1 LIPNMG
7 QYPQWSSDGRTLY
20 YLGLDSVS
28 TSVYAVPASGGRPR
42 IVMRFDDPARPWH
55 RYGFEVFRDQFY
67 FTIGERQSHV
77 WVAELDKAAR
87 PAR

>member
-1 LIPNMG
+1 
-7 QYPQWSSDGRTLY
+7 
-20 YLGLDSVS
+20 
-28 TSVYAVPASGGRPR
+28 
-42 IVMRFDDPARPWH
+42 MRFDDAARPWH